1 MDEIGTQDEQR
12 ERFGRAK
19 EGGIARTLYVANFVR
34 LLQLHLLHLLWR
46 AVGIFLLDDTSLA
59 GHVFMPRLAS
69 CHPAPL
75 IAFCNIVW
83 HGETKVATSSEAPSI
98 VFAFVFRTTYLASIF
113 NIWLDACKAKMSFTL
128 SVA

>member
-12 ERFGRAK
+12 GRFGRAK

-46 AVGIFLLDDTSLA
+46 AVGIFLLDTSLA
-59 GHVFMPRLAS
+59 AHKFMPRLAS
-69 CHPAPL
+69 CLPAPL

-83 HGETKVATSSEAPSI
+83 QKETRVATSSEAPSI
-98 VFAFVFRTTYLASIF
+98 VTAFVFRTTYLASTF
-113 NIWLDACKAKMSFTL
+113 NNLLNA
-128 SVA
+128 